1 MFAPPY
7 CSLLRL
13 CSRSKATLITTRTA
27 PPDRPAAAHIERWM
41 VDRFLIAMTQQ
52 LDLRSPSRPCRCR
65 PWRGVKQPQRA
76 PGPSSAGSSARDRKD
91 RQASYLPIAWVS
103 YRPLLSR
110 VITASA
116 SVLAVQ
122 GPTSGDPQNGRHGF
136 GGRRGRGYSCRRRR

>member
-1 MFAPPY
+1 MFAPLIALFCGSALAQKRP
-7 CSLLRL
+7 S
-13 CSRSKATLITTRTA
+13 SRRAPTA
-27 PPDRPAAAHIERWM
+27 RPPGPIERWM

>member
-1 MFAPPY
+1 MFAPPLSI

-13 CSRSKATLITTRTA
+13 CSRSKATLIITTRTH
-27 PPDRPAAAHIERWM
+27 RPTARPHERWM